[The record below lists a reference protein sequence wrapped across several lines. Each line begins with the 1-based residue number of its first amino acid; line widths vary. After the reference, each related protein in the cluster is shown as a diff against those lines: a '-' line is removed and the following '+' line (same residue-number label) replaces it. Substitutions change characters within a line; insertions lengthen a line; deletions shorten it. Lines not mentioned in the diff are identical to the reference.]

1 MPEYSSGAMREQ
13 ITIQTESRTA
23 DGGGG
28 YTQAFTTN
36 FITNASVNPISGKED
51 YKQGQLRDTT
61 LFEFVIRYRSD
72 KTVTAANRILWRSRT
87 FQVRSVINHLER
99 NKYLVMRAEE
109 NVAT

>member
-1 MPEYSSGAMREQ
+1 MREQ

-28 YTQAFTTN
+28 YAQAFTTN
-36 FITNASVNPISGKED
+36 FTTNASVNPVSGKED
-51 YKQGQLRDTT
+51 YKQGKLRDTT

-72 KTVTAANRILWRSRT
+72 KTVTAANRILWRSRA
-87 FQVRSVINHLER
+87 FQVKSVINHLER